1 MNFETHRFYSPKDA
15 ITTNG
20 GPLPISL
27 SSVYKAI
34 RQGEIPVKRIGK
46 RMLIPGTYLIELL
59 NSNGAA

>member
-1 MNFETHRFYSPKDA
+1 MTIEEKRFYSPKEA
-15 ITTNG
+15 ITANG

-34 RQGEIPVKRIGK
+34 RQGEIPIKKIGK

>member
-1 MNFETHRFYSPKDA
+1 MKFETHRFYSPKEA

-34 RQGEIPVKRIGK
+34 REGEIPVKKIGK
-46 RMLIPGTYLIELL
+46 RMLIPGSYLLGLL